1 MKLCMLLMHTD
12 GKGFMK
18 TITQAYYILLFIILT
33 VGCTKEEVNTKSTQY
48 ILKTEVWPSNENG
61 KIIPSQGEYN
71 PFTIKTIYARPEPG
85 WVFDRW
91 EGAISGK
98 DNPAAI
104 SFYDDLAIR
113 AVFIK
118 DTFKVRTI
126 AGGHGK
132 GSELNQFHY
141 PTGIALDPAGDLYVS
156 DMYNHRIQRWKPGA
170 TVGIT
175 AAGGNGYGNS
185 PSQLEE
191 PGKIDIDSQGNI
203 YIADTGN
210 NRIQKWEYGG
220 LSGSTVAGGKG
231 MGNALNQLNKP
242 FGIAVDDKG
251 TIYVSE
257 LGNHRVSMWE
267 KGATSGIVIAGG
279 KGEGNAADQLAIPM
293 GIAVNNKGD
302 LFVADTYNHRIQLW
316 EKGATTGKT
325 LISSKDF
332 KSETPLN
339 YFSGISIVNE
349 TLLYITDYQQK
360 RILRY
365 DLNTNLFEIIS
376 TNETLENEADKLS
389 QPYQTAIDVMGD
401 LIIAD
406 AKNNRIQKRKIK
418 LNE

>member
-1 MKLCMLLMHTD
+1 
-12 GKGFMK
+12 
-18 TITQAYYILLFIILT
+18 
-33 VGCTKEEVNTKSTQY
+33 
-48 ILKTEVWPSNENG
+48 
-61 KIIPSQGEYN
+61 
-71 PFTIKTIYARPEPG
+71 
-85 WVFDRW
+85 
-91 EGAISGK
+91 
-98 DNPAAI
+98 
-104 SFYDDLAIR
+104 
-113 AVFIK
+113 
-118 DTFKVRTI
+118 
-126 AGGHGK
+126 
-132 GSELNQFHY
+132 
-141 PTGIALDPAGDLYVS
+141 
-156 DMYNHRIQRWKPGA
+156 MYNHRIQRWKPGA

-191 PGKIDIDSQGNI
+191 PGKIDIDAQGNI

>member
-18 TITQAYYILLFIILT
+18 TITQTFYTLLFIILT
-33 VGCTKEEVNTKSTQY
+33 VGCTKEEVNTKSTKY
-48 ILKTEVWPSNENG
+48 ILKTEVWPSSDHG

-220 LSGSTVAGGKG
+220 LSGTTVAGGKG
-231 MGNALNQLNKP
+231 MGNELNQLNKP

-257 LGNHRVSMWE
+257 LGNHRVSMWK
-267 KGATSGIVIAGG
+267 KGAPSGIVIAGG

-349 TLLYITDYQQK
+349 TLLYVTDYQQK

-365 DLNTNLFEIIS
+365 DLNSNNFEIIS

>member
-1 MKLCMLLMHTD
+1 
-12 GKGFMK
+12 MK
-18 TITQAYYILLFIILT
+18 TITQAFYILLFIILT
-33 VGCTKEEVNTKSTQY
+33 VGCTKEEDNTKSTQY
-48 ILKTEVWPSNENG
+48 KLKTEVWPSNENG

-220 LSGSTVAGGKG
+220 LSGSTVAGGNG

-316 EKGATTGKT
+316 EKGAKKGKT

-360 RILRY
+360 RILSY
-365 DLNTNLFEIIS
+365 DLKSNSFEIIS